1 LVSLL
6 PHFIVL
12 GCRPWAKTG
21 SSPERI
27 SGKSVRA
34 LAKSQGCSVAQ
45 VNQVIDAW
53 AEEAIN
59 DQLRKRSLCLELERL
74 DELMRVFYQRAIN
87 DADVQSGLLVAKLI
101 ERRSVMLG
109 LNAPALMTLQLIEPA
124 TPKPTTHDR
133 ILQAIQS
140 LQDRTKDPED
150 PTTH

>member
-1 LVSLL
+1 
-6 PHFIVL
+6 
-12 GCRPWAKTG
+12 
-21 SSPERI
+21 
-27 SGKSVRA
+27 
-34 LAKSQGCSVAQ
+34 
-45 VNQVIDAW
+45 
-53 AEEAIN
+53 
-59 DQLRKRSLCLELERL
+59 
-74 DELMRVFYQRAIN
+74 
-87 DADVQSGLLVAKLI
+87 VQSGLLVAKLI